1 MFETKIRETRWLVFL
16 KRACVVVV
24 GVYLV
29 IGMIALYRA
38 LTQIH
43 SLELQSDG
51 VLRNGSAVK
60 ATVVSYARVPI
71 DLRIE
76 LVQDAHSEVVAVQL
90 VQKNEWSLLDPRT
103 REATQTAVLSD
114 DVLERFEGGKAIVRA
129 TAFGRLQFGRL
140 PPPIIREVTVDIQ
153 RD

>member
-1 MFETKIRETRWLVFL
+1 MFQTKIRETRWLVYL
-16 KRACVVVV
+16 KRAGVVVV

-51 VLRNGSAVK
+51 IVRKGSAVK

-103 REATQTAVLSD
+103 REASQTAVLTD

-129 TAFGRLQFGRL
+129 TAFGRLQFGHL
-140 PPPIIREVTVDIQ
+140 PPPMVREVTVDIQ
-153 RD
+153 R

>member
-1 MFETKIRETRWLVFL
+1 MFETKIRETGWLVIL
-16 KRACVVVV
+16 KRACVIVV
-24 GVYLV
+24 GFYLI

-51 VLRNGSAVK
+51 VLRSGSAVK

-76 LVQDAHSEVVAVQL
+76 LVQDDHAEIVAFQS

-103 REATQTAVLSD
+103 REATQTAVLTD
-114 DVLERFEGGKAIVRA
+114 DLLNRFESGKAMVRA
-129 TAFGRLQFGRL
+129 TATGRLQFDRL
-140 PPPIIREVTVDIQ
+140 PPPMVREVFVDIQ
-153 RD
+153 R

>member
-1 MFETKIRETRWLVFL
+1 MFQTKIRETRWLVYL

-51 VLRNGSAVK
+51 IVRKGSAVK

-103 REATQTAVLSD
+103 REASQTAVLTD

-129 TAFGRLQFGRL
+129 TAFGRLQFGHL
-140 PPPIIREVTVDIQ
+140 PPPMVREVTVDIQ
-153 RD
+153 R

>member
-16 KRACVVVV
+16 KRAGVVVV
-24 GVYLV
+24 GVYLI
-29 IGMIALYRA
+29 IGLIALYRA

-43 SLELQSDG
+43 SLEVQSDG
-51 VLRNGSAVK
+51 VVRTGSAVK

-76 LVQDAHSEVVAVQL
+76 LVQDTHSEIVAVQR

-103 REATQTAVLSD
+103 REATQIAVLTD
-114 DVLERFEGGKAIVRA
+114 DVLERFAGGKAVVRA
-129 TAFGRLQFGRL
+129 TAIGRLQFGHL
-140 PPPIIREVTVDIQ
+140 PSPLVREVTVDIQ
-153 RD
+153 R